1 MYLNSD
7 YCYMVHKEHHQDLLR
22 EAERS
27 RLLRSAANDAS
38 LPTRIVRRIAA
49 VMETLLHVHRQR
61 SLAVREVT
69 R

>member
-22 EAERS
+22 EAEQR
-27 RLLRSAANDAS
+27 RLLHLAAHDA
-38 LPTRIVRRIAA
+38 LLQARIVRRIAA
-49 VMETLLHVHRQR
+49 AVKALLHVRRQR